1 MKATPSEGSRP
12 AVFDCRGPQEP
23 STDGPFSRP
32 GAKSVPLD
40 RRAREQRL
48 DLEDEDELTRL
59 EHDAREP
66 AAKEGDDG
74 V

>member
-1 MKATPSEGSRP
+1 MKATPSPGSHP
-12 AVFDCRGPQEP
+12 AVFDCGAPQEP
-23 STDGPFSRP
+23 SKDGRFSP
-32 GAKSVPLD
+32 AGAKSVPLD

-48 DLEDEDELTRL
+48 DLEDELTRL

>member
-1 MKATPSEGSRP
+1 MKATPSPGSHP
-12 AVFDCRGPQEP
+12 AVFDCGASQEP
-23 STDGPFSRP
+23 SKDGRFSP
-32 GAKSVPLD
+32 AGAKSVPLD

-48 DLEDEDELTRL
+48 DLEDELTRL